1 MPPDPKVLPDP
12 GARHRNP
19 AKVLPDSGAWHRNP
33 VFVLI
38 WALPAAAV
46 LAGVATLLIALDS
59 ADRALPASYHWEG
72 ARLDEDFERARRAA
86 QLGLAASFDLTS
98 GAGQCS
104 VTLAPA
110 VDADVLEL
118 RLTHGSDAGLD
129 RMLRLTREDDG
140 VYRSACAPAPPGRW
154 RVALGDVAGSWAL
167 RGAAEGP
174 LSSFELRA
182 RAPEGAGS

>member
-1 MPPDPKVLPDP
+1 MTMTSDTLS
-12 GARHRNP
+12 RNFR
-19 AKVLPDSGAWHRNP
+19 AWHRNP

-46 LAGVATLLIALDS
+46 IAGVATLLIALED

-86 QLGLAASFDLTS
+86 QLGLAASFDLS
-98 GAGQCS
+98 AGAGQCS
-104 VTLAPA
+104 VTLAPS

-140 VYRSACAPAPPGRW
+140 SYRSACAATPLGRW
-154 RVALGDVAGSWAL
+154 RVALADVAGSWAL
-167 RGAAEGP
+167 RGAADGP
-174 LSSFELRA
+174 LTSFELRA
-182 RAPEGAGS
+182 RAPEGPGS

>member
-1 MPPDPKVLPDP
+1 MTTDTKVLPDP
-12 GARHRNP
+12 
-19 AKVLPDSGAWHRNP
+19 GAWHRNP

-46 LAGVATLLIALDS
+46 LAGIATLFIALEE

-72 ARLDEDFERARRAA
+72 ARLDADFERARRAA
-86 QLGLAASFDLTS
+86 QLGIVASFDLS
-98 GAGQCS
+98 AGAGRCS
-104 VTLAPA
+104 VTLEPA

-140 VYRSACAPAPPGRW
+140 VYRSACTPAPRGRW
-154 RVALGDVAGSWAL
+154 RVALADAAGSWAL

-174 LSSFELRA
+174 PSSFDLRA
-182 RAPEGAGS
+182 RAPEGPGS